1 MIAPMR
7 DRAEIEDR
15 LKQAGLR
22 PTRQRVCLVETLFQ
36 EAHRHVTAEQLHNE
50 LVASGLPMS
59 LATVYNTLHQ
69 LTRIGLLTQVVIEPG
84 QSYFDT
90 NSDAHHHFYH
100 VDSGR
105 LEDIHGHGIEVIGL
119 PDVPAGATVS
129 SIQVV
134 VRVRGTPVRGTPVRG
149 TPVRG
154 TSQTTGDS

>member
-1 MIAPMR
+1 MIATMQ
-7 DRAEIEDR
+7 DQADIQDR

-22 PTRQRVCLVETLFQ
+22 PTRQRVRLAETLFQ
-36 EAHRHVTAEQLHNE
+36 ETHRHVTAEQLHQE
-50 LVASGLPMS
+50 IIASGISMS

-69 LTRIGLLTQVVIEPG
+69 LTRVGLLTQVVIEPG

-119 PDVPAGATVS
+119 PDAPPGAKVS
-129 SIQVV
+129 SIQVI
-134 VRVRGTPVRGTPVRG
+134 VRVHGTLPDVTAPPGDTP
-149 TPVRG
+149 
-154 TSQTTGDS
+154 